1 MNNDQDF
8 VPLDDDAISF
18 NDRAYGSWG
27 EFSSTGAEVLY
38 LSAHVRLGDDLDPSS
53 ASLVESIAP
62 VREVLDPSL
71 MSFAELLQ
79 RDLEDFRVL
88 HKLIPYLMEQSAD
101 SVSFF
106 PPLLAVLLPFEHNRP
121 TSFPAIAKNFS
132 SGVNGAWTSDMTS
145 GDFFRFKRTVAGEN
159 GDLVRKRR
167 TAELEW
173 NRSKSKLVV
182 IDGQHR
188 AMALL
193 ALYRSLSNGNKWNDQ
208 GSQYRH
214 FYDDTLKEKYGA
226 QGMPTLEVPVT
237 ICLFPSLAGSEDK
250 GAVLRAARQLFVD
263 VNKEAKT
270 PNRSRL
276 ILLSETELSDILTR
290 SLLDEFRR
298 RRQENPDEPI
308 LPLSVIEYDT
318 PGAQALDGQ
327 PQRKVCITNI
337 HHLHQVI
344 SAVIWG
350 DNSWIQDITS
360 INRRLPTGSDGVMLK
375 QLGLRTGNETEL
387 RFKDET
393 ICELRE
399 IKRNDFPTAA
409 TEPLKQA
416 FNSSWGSALITIFST
431 LEPYNTFR
439 QTANQFETKWQV
451 VNDAEMALAKEAFF
465 QGVGTYWTLRDMHEK
480 WEQDLKSQ
488 PQEVASKMRDRE
500 PSSVKAWRILQSQ
513 EAAFLSELAEKISNT
528 SHPNDLEKRAAKQ
541 VVERAQTHAVQRGIA
556 MSFATLVSDFNI
568 PNAGIERFARAFVE
582 RLNQYFLDSSHP
594 RRRYYLANLQPDGNA
609 DLAFYAFSKPL
620 EPRRWVHIRWLILE
634 AFFSSTHDWLESLT
648 DIVNLDVLTQVR
660 AHRVPQIRKEIVK
673 TTIEEALTIRFKADE
688 IKDQTPAVLQA
699 RQEEHQKMVAR
710 YQEWFGIDIDND
722 DTNAASSTG
731 QSSLTSAAEQSD
743 IDDDDDGDDGDEF
756 D

>member
-8 VPLDDDAISF
+8 VPLDDDAVSF

-88 HKLIPYLMEQSAD
+88 HKLIPYLMEQNAD

-121 TSFPAIAKNFS
+121 TSFPAITKNPS
-132 SGVNGAWTSDMTS
+132 SGVNGTWTSDMTS
-145 GDFFRFKRTVAGEN
+145 GDFFRFKRTIAGEN

-214 FYDDTLKEKYGA
+214 FYDDTLREKYGA

-290 SLLDEFRR
+290 SLLDEFRQ
-298 RRQENPDEPI
+298 RRQKAPDEPI

-318 PGAQALDGQ
+318 PGAQARDGQ

-337 HHLHQVI
+337 QHLHQVV

-350 DNSWIQDITS
+350 DSSWIEDITK
-360 INRRLPTGSDGVMLK
+360 INTRELRGSDSLMIK
-375 QLGLRTGNETEL
+375 QLGLRAGNENNL
-387 RFKDET
+387 MFNGQPV
-393 ICELRE
+393 CELKE
-399 IKRNDFPTAA
+399 IKRNDFPANA

-416 FNSSWGSALITIFST
+416 FISSWGSALISIFSR

-439 QTANQFETKWQV
+439 QTAIQFEENWHV
-451 VNDAEMALAKEAFF
+451 VHNAEMALAKEAFF
-465 QGVGTYWTLRDMHEK
+465 QGVGTYWTLRDMNDK
-480 WEQDLKSQ
+480 WEHDLNAQ
-488 PQEVASKMRDRE
+488 PQEVASEMRNRE
-500 PSSVKAWRILQSQ
+500 PSSVKAWRILEEQ
-513 EAAFLSELAEKISNT
+513 EKAFLAALTKEISGD
-528 SHPNDLEKRAAKQ
+528 PNPDDVVGKAARQ
-541 VVERAQTHAVQRGIA
+541 VVERAETQAVQRGIA
-556 MSFATLVSDFNI
+556 MSFATLVSDFKI
-568 PNAGIERFARAFVE
+568 QNAEIERFADAFVE
-582 RLNQYFLDSSHP
+582 RLNQYLLDPSNP
-594 RRRYYLANLQPDGNA
+594 RRKYFLATSQPDGNS
-609 DLAFYAFSKPL
+609 DLAFYAFSKNL
-620 EPRRWVHIRWLILE
+620 EGRRWVHMRWLILE
-634 AFFSSTHDWLESLT
+634 AFFSSTHEWLPSLT
-648 DIVNLDVLTQVR
+648 SIVDINRLNQVQALR
-660 AHRVPQIRKEIVK
+660 TSQIRTSIIE
-673 TTIEEALTIRFKADE
+673 TTIAEALSARGFKADE
-688 IKDQTPAVLQA
+688 IRSRTPEVLKAKD
-699 RQEEHQKMVAR
+699 EEQQKIAAR

-722 DTNAASSTG
+722 GSTLANSAS
-731 QSSLTSAAEQSD
+731 QPSSIGSNEQIDVDDD
-743 IDDDDDGDDGDEF
+743 IDNEDFE
-756 D
+756 